1 MSALLPEPALA
12 GDLPDLLA
20 LLAACSLPTADLA
33 QRHLADFLVCRDGG
47 RIVASGGLEFHAA
60 AALLRSLAVAPSHRQ
75 RGLAT
80 RLVDELVQRARNRG
94 QHEIL
99 LLTTSAAGFFA
110 ARGFQPFDRR
120 QVPPELAQCSEFRDL
135 CPASAVCM
143 RRTLA
148 NGGAA

>member
-12 GDLPDLLA
+12 SDLPDLLA
-20 LLAACSLPTADLA
+20 LLSACSLPTADLG

-60 AALLRSLAVAPSHRQ
+60 AALLRSLAVAASHRQ

-80 RLVDELVQRARNRG
+80 RLVDELVQRAQDHGKR
-94 QHEIL
+94 EIL

-120 QVPPELAQCSEFRDL
+120 QVPPELALCSEFRDL

>member
-1 MSALLPEPALA
+1 MSALLPKPALA

-20 LLAACSLPTADLA
+20 LLTACSLPTADLA
-33 QRHLADFLVCRDGG
+33 QQHLADFLVCRDGG

-60 AALLRSLAVAPSHRQ
+60 AALLRSLAVAASPRQ

-80 RLVDELVQRARNRG
+80 RLVDELVQRAQDRG
-94 QHEIL
+94 QREIL

-120 QVPPELAQCSEFRDL
+120 QVPPELALCSEFRDL

-143 RRTLA
+143 RRTLT
-148 NGGAA
+148 NSGAA

>member
-1 MSALLPEPALA
+1 MSAWLPEPALA

-33 QRHLADFLVCRDGG
+33 QQHLVDFLVCRDGG
-47 RIVASGGLEFHAA
+47 RIVASGGLELHAA
-60 AALLRSLAVAPSHRQ
+60 AALLRSLAVAASHRQ
-75 RGLAT
+75 RGLAG

-94 QHEIL
+94 QREIL

-110 ARGFQPFDRR
+110 ARGFEPFDRR
-120 QVPPELAQCSEFRDL
+120 QAPPELAQCSEFRSL

-148 NGGAA
+148 DGGAA

>member
-33 QRHLADFLVCRDGG
+33 QRHLADFLVCRDGE
-47 RIVASGGLEFHAA
+47 RIVASVCLERHVT
-60 AALLRSLAVAPSHRQ
+60 AALLRSLAVATAYRQ
-75 RGLAT
+75 RGLAS
-80 RLVDELVQRARNRG
+80 RLVDEIVQHAWNRK
-94 QHEIL
+94 QREIF

-148 NGGAA
+148 NGGTA

>member
-20 LLAACSLPTADLA
+20 LLTACSLPTADLA
-33 QRHLADFLVCRDGG
+33 QRHPVDFLVCRDAGQ
-47 RIVASGGLEFHAA
+47 IVASGGLEFHAA
-60 AALLRSLAVAPSHRQ
+60 ATLLRSLAVAASHRQ

-80 RLVDELVQRARNRG
+80 RLLDELVQRAQKHGPRD
-94 QHEIL
+94 IF
-99 LLTTSAAGFFA
+99 LLTTSAAAFFA
-110 ARGFQPFDRR
+110 AHGFQPFDRR

-148 NGGAA
+148 NGGTA